1 MRGQQVNTISKWLHT
16 KLKHPTGTAIVAAT
30 LLIASATAHAELV
43 RLTITG
49 NIFGVSD
56 TLRLLETVLGS
67 VPVVGDSITAS
78 WLVDTTD
85 AVETTP
91 GSLPY
96 QGNYSSALLGYS
108 LSGNF
113 SSVQFAPVNGG
124 QVQINAVGSQGV
136 VDSWRINSS
145 APSAVAGETVAGIL
159 NLFAPPFTLT
169 SASPFFVP
177 DSLSQFPGT
186 GGAFNNTVSF
196 GVCSTSGCDQL
207 SANVTSLTVA
217 PATTPA
223 ALLAALRIEVMG
235 VGPGKSLANKV
246 AAAQAYYAASDT
258 QATCAMLTGLVNEV
272 RAQSGKKINQQLDA
286 KIIADTQTIE
296 SAIGCH

>member
-1 MRGQQVNTISKWLHT
+1 MRAITKWLHT

-78 WLVDTTD
+78 WLVDTSA

-91 GSLPY
+91 GSLPI
-96 QGNYSSALLGYS
+96 QGNYSSALLEYS
-108 LSGNF
+108 LSGSFNG
-113 SSVQFAPVNGG
+113 VQFVPTNGG
-124 QVQINAVGSQGV
+124 TVQINAVGSQGV
-136 VDSWRINSS
+136 VDSWRISSS

-196 GVCSTSGCDQL
+196 GVCSTSGCDQF
-207 SANVTSLTVA
+207 SANVASLTVA
-217 PATTPA
+217 PAHTAA
-223 ALLAALRIEVMG
+223 ALLAALRTEVMG

-246 AAAQAYYAASDT
+246 TAAQTYYTANDL
-258 QATCAMLTGLVNEV
+258 QATCAMLTAFVNEV
-272 RAQSGKKINQQLDA
+272 EAQAGKKIGQALDA
-286 KIIADTQTIE
+286 KLIADALAIE
-296 SAIGCH
+296 AAIGCN